1 MFRPARVLEYDAQRR
16 GTRFMEYCS
25 VCGQHESV
33 VGANPV
39 FLRNVRGPIGDGF
52 YRTDLEFGSGREK
65 HPLVIMG
72 LATYPLLL
80 KEKLK
85 GVELSP
91 IRV

>member
-1 MFRPARVLEYDAQRR
+1 MPCAA
-16 GTRFMEYCS
+16 
-25 VCGQHESV
+25 HESV
-33 VGANPV
+33 VGANSV
-39 FLRNVRGPIGDGF
+39 YLRNVRGPIGGGF

-85 GVELSP
+85 GLEFELKP
-91 IRV
+91 MRM